1 MAFREYSSV
10 MCNHYAADGR
20 IFEFCIDTGTPVS
33 LLSEECRLS
42 FFDHCRKFPMAN
54 GRRLRCGGIGSG
66 ELLSRDCIEPEIN
79 MRTATGDEVTISGEV
94 HVVPKLPCGMIIGTD
109 LLKPNNVNIRWGD
122 PDFAI
127 LGDKEIPIRA
137 TPGFPRIKAEILK
150 DPPIPVLPVKT
161 KITRIPR
168 RKKVNVYATQSII
181 IEPGMG
187 RNVAIKH
194 RPLAPNHSYLFE
206 PLPVVDTQLGILTS
220 GVQAVLGSDPQAIPV
235 ANFGE
240 RHSKIRQGQ
249 LLGRLSILSD
259 SAKPTEVEFCFADVF
274 TGKVKEEPDMPYI
287 VDFPEE
293 VAVPQADISDHWGP
307 EYRQRIEKV
316 IEKHQGL
323 FRPGLGR
330 FNDGIEMPIPFKDET
345 DFAGLKQNPFN
356 LSQRDRKA
364 MDSILDPLVEQG
376 RIEKVPLGT
385 PSPASSPA
393 FVVWKAGK
401 PRVVVDLRKVNTKLY
416 PDAYPLPK
424 QDTILGALGG
434 SMVFSS
440 VDLTKGFFQQG
451 TRPSDWW
458 KTTFV
463 SPHRGQE
470 WLKVST
476 MGLANTPGF
485 FQHRMERLLA
495 PYLWQFVLVY
505 IDDVIIFSASLDEHV
520 KHLDQV
526 LELLEKSGVTLSLS
540 KCHFAY
546 PSITALGHHVSR
558 LGLSTMEEKV
568 DAVRK
573 MAFPK
578 NLRQLETG
586 LGFFGYYRK
595 FVKNYAAIARPLI
608 RLKTEGFKGS
618 PNKGKPRQKHADR
631 KRLVEPESEPQSDDG
646 LEASRE
652 CFEAWETLKSRLCNA
667 PTLAFPDF
675 SRPFILYTDGSKE
688 KGYGAA
694 LHQVGAD
701 GIERPILFL
710 SRDLTGPE
718 TRYWATELEAGAL
731 VWALTKLPQF
741 FDDGNFT
748 VITDHSALK
757 SALQNK
763 TTGRRSARLNE
774 WSLYLSTF
782 QPRMK
787 ILHRAGKSH
796 GNADGL
802 SRIPTQETDLTHAF
816 PAVVI
821 QAEDKFLQEISE
833 ALPTDPHFGRIHEH
847 IQKQVKDTQDSESG
861 PRTTY
866 QSYRL
871 DPDTGLLYMLD
882 RPGPDRLCVPRK
894 LVRKVLEYG
903 HDSHAHGGINRTYDR
918 LRTSVYIPKMRKV
931 VQAYIESCPSCQLS
945 KPSRQL
951 PYGQL
956 HPVGKAEQPLEE
968 LSIDFVVGLPLT
980 ANGHNCFMAV
990 TDKFS
995 KFIRI
1000 IPGNETDSAETW
1012 AGRYFDQIYR
1022 EWGLPCRFFSD
1033 RDPKF
1038 TSSFWKSLFEKCKV
1052 ALGMTTAY
1060 HPSADG
1066 QAERSN
1072 QTIETALRCL
1082 LVGKYEEVWD
1092 TLIPEVEYA
1101 LNTAENASAGITPF
1115 ESLYGV
1121 KPREVLTSI
1130 TTGDPAA
1137 SEFIKSREAIR
1148 ADAADAIKLAQA
1160 KMAVRYDAKHRIP
1173 DLQGHVYL
1181 KLAKTGD
1188 NGYHIP
1194 KHSSL
1199 STKKVGPFKILD
1211 KISPLA
1217 YRLQLPPSMKIH
1229 PVISVVHLEQAQPDP
1244 YDREIPPPEAIVIQG
1259 RKQYVVER
1267 IIRREKRN
1275 GQDGYII
1282 KWKGY
1287 TEKTWEPANIIR
1299 QDVPTIVEKFEKSR
1313 PRK

>member
-1 MAFREYSSV
+1 MSETLFTSLPPPGISSGISSGTDPSDPGMAFKKYSNV
-10 MCNHYAADGR
+10 MCEHHGEDGR
-20 IFEFCIDTGTPVS
+20 MFEFCIDTGTPVS

-42 FFDHCRKFPMAN
+42 FFEHCRVFPMAN

-66 ELLSRDCIEPEIN
+66 ELFSRNCIEPSIN
-79 MRTATGDEVTISGEV
+79 MRTTSGDKLSISGEI

-109 LLKPNNVNIRWGD
+109 LLKPNNVNIQWGD
-122 PDFAI
+122 PDLAI
-127 LGDKEIPIRA
+127 VGDRGQVPIRA
-137 TPGFPRIKAEILK
+137 TEKFPKVKAEILET
-150 DPPIPVLPVKT
+150 PPIPVLPMKA

-168 RKKVNVYATQSII
+168 RKKVNVYATQSTIVQS
-181 IEPGMG
+181 GMG
-187 RNVAIKH
+187 QNVAVKH
-194 RPLAPNHSYLFE
+194 RPLAPNHAYLFE
-206 PLPVVDTQLGILTS
+206 PVPVVDIQLGTLMS
-220 GVQAVLGSDPQAIPV
+220 GVQAVLGDDPKAIPV
-235 ANFGE
+235 SNFGE
-240 RHSKIRQGQ
+240 NQVKIRQGQ

-259 SAKPTEVEFCFADVF
+259 SARPTEVDFCFADVF
-274 TGKVKEEPDMPYI
+274 TGKVKDEPDMPYI

-293 VAVPQADISDHWGP
+293 AAVPKADISEHWGP
-307 EYRQRIEKV
+307 EYRERIEKV
-316 IEKHQGL
+316 IERHQGL

-345 DFAGLKQNPFN
+345 DFSGLKQNPFN

-385 PSPASSPA
+385 PSAASSPA

-526 LELLEKSGVTLSLS
+526 LELLERSGVTLALS

-558 LGLSTMEEKV
+558 LGVSTMEEKV

-573 MAFPK
+573 MSFPR
-578 NLRQLETG
+578 NLRELETG

-595 FVKNYAAIARPLI
+595 FVKDYAAIARPLI
-608 RLKTEGFKGS
+608 KLKTEGFKGS
-618 PNKGKPRQKHADR
+618 PNKGKPRQNHAER
-631 KRLVEPESEPQSDDG
+631 KRLSQPSQQNGTLSEDS
-646 LEASRE
+646 LEATRE
-652 CFEAWETLKSRLCNA
+652 CYDAWETLKTKLCSA

-675 SRPFILYTDGSKE
+675 NRPFILYTDGSKE

-701 GIERPILFL
+701 GVERPILFL

-741 FDDGNFT
+741 FDDGDFT

-774 WSLYLSTF
+774 WALYLSTF

-787 ILHRAGKSH
+787 IIHRAGKSH

-802 SRIPTQETDLTHAF
+802 SRIPTEETLTNVF
-816 PAVVI
+816 PVAVV
-821 QAEDKFLQEISE
+821 QAEEEFLKQISE
-833 ALPTDPHFGRIHEH
+833 ALPTDPHFGRIYDQ
-847 IQKQVKDTQDSESG
+847 IQKQVKETQDAESG
-861 PRTTY
+861 PQTTY
-866 QSYRL
+866 QAYRL
-871 DPDTGLLYMLD
+871 DLNKNLLYMLD
-882 RPGPDRLCVPRK
+882 RPGPDRLCIPQK
-894 LVRKVLEYG
+894 LTRKVLEYG
-903 HDSHAHGGINRTYDR
+903 HDCHAHGGINRTYDR
-918 LRTSVYIPKMRKV
+918 LRTSIYIPKMRKAIQV
-931 VQAYIESCPSCQLS
+931 YVESCPAC
-945 KPSRQL
+945 
-951 PYGQL
+951 
-956 HPVGKAEQPLEE
+956 
-968 LSIDFVVGLPLT
+968 
-980 ANGHNCFMAV
+980 
-990 TDKFS
+990 
-995 KFIRI
+995 
-1000 IPGNETDSAETW
+1000 
-1012 AGRYFDQIYR
+1012 
-1022 EWGLPCRFFSD
+1022 
-1033 RDPKF
+1033 
-1038 TSSFWKSLFEKCKV
+1038 
-1052 ALGMTTAY
+1052 
-1060 HPSADG
+1060 
-1066 QAERSN
+1066 
-1072 QTIETALRCL
+1072 
-1082 LVGKYEEVWD
+1082 
-1092 TLIPEVEYA
+1092 
-1101 LNTAENASAGITPF
+1101 
-1115 ESLYGV
+1115 
-1121 KPREVLTSI
+1121 
-1130 TTGDPAA
+1130 
-1137 SEFIKSREAIR
+1137 
-1148 ADAADAIKLAQA
+1148 
-1160 KMAVRYDAKHRIP
+1160 
-1173 DLQGHVYL
+1173 
-1181 KLAKTGD
+1181 
-1188 NGYHIP
+1188 
-1194 KHSSL
+1194 
-1199 STKKVGPFKILD
+1199 
-1211 KISPLA
+1211 
-1217 YRLQLPPSMKIH
+1217 
-1229 PVISVVHLEQAQPDP
+1229 
-1244 YDREIPPPEAIVIQG
+1244 
-1259 RKQYVVER
+1259 
-1267 IIRREKRN
+1267 
-1275 GQDGYII
+1275 
-1282 KWKGY
+1282 
-1287 TEKTWEPANIIR
+1287 
-1299 QDVPTIVEKFEKSR
+1299 
-1313 PRK
+1313 